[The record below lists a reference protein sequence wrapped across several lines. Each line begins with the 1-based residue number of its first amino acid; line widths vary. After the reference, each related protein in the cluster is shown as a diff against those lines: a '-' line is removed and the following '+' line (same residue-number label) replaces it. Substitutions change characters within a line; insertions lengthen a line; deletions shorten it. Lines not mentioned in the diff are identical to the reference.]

1 MSEKTTTDREVIQNG
16 IVWGFMLE
24 DQFVPLPKAP
34 LVLGGYEAPCDVTL
48 PDGRV
53 RHVIVKPV

>member
-1 MSEKTTTDREVIQNG
+1 VSEKETTDREVIQNG
-16 IVWGFMLE
+16 IVWGYMSGETFI
-24 DQFVPLPKAP
+24 PLPKAP